1 MLDLSKPLGVHENI
15 IFYGDHQQDD
25 IVYYLPNEVG
35 LVPII
40 SEDDSNDKKFDFF
53 LEIFKEGTAIKGGL
67 KELEDSSGAI
77 MSLGVQCI
85 ASEKRLEKVRD
96 ILIDKH
102 HISEDFIFSPP
113 EWKNGSID
121 LIVLD
126 ATTQDNETIGEDTF
140 VESIIGS
147 KKPSLT
153 SSDLKAVF
161 NVRLDRKG
169 ASLIAA
175 TLQGDRS
182 SIAGVLY
189 DLKFKALQPALDLKI
204 EADLD
209 RCHETVSHIVSAG
222 VKVTYYVTLSAEA
235 KFEFIKEKLIE
246 EGAIKV
252 EVLSQVTDPEMR
264 KMIDETV
271 KEFKDKVMRELFRPM
286 VNTELPEID
295 LGLTDVMPQIGVAY
309 EFKKKKSFQNKK
321 IAIDYRERSATI
333 KTHNPQAHLWLL
345 GSQIKDD
352 IDNYTKTITFGDL
365 WRENHLETSILHN
378 FEAVDNDLLSAE
390 VLIWRKKDG
399 KKALSKEGGFDIPND
414 AIPLISF
421 TTTKKKQKKHNIAW
435 ITDADEEA
443 GYYYQVKFTYKQNL
457 ENISSPVSIFSEV
470 IYSSSQDLIIIPQV
484 LVPLNIFSFRYGN
497 IQKEKITGVDIFI
510 HSKDAQG
517 NQLSQEILSLSDTN
531 KEVIWKLRNH
541 PFYNA
546 YIEEERHFY
555 FADGRPTLQQKAVA
569 LLDEELIISDPFA
582 FKNVN
587 LIPVITGINKEEY
600 SEILLQITYKSTS
613 NSFEYNKLFRAK
625 SPNFSLDEITIP
637 ILQKGDKVSYKY
649 TAITTDGNLKL
660 LEEGDTDGGP
670 LILKIA
676 NPTAKNNLH
685 IVWEGD
691 SPEKE
696 DLDYLRLEFKIEKE
710 DGTKEKLEKIEFSGD
725 TIPKPRDY
733 AYDKG
738 NTLLIK
744 ITKRYFS
751 GRKVKTKYQKIETN
765 KLTIKP

>member
-15 IFYGDHQQDD
+15 IFYGDHQQNDV
-25 IVYYLPNEVG
+25 VYYLPNEVG
-35 LVPII
+35 LAPII
-40 SEDDSNDKKFDFF
+40 SDNNSGKKFDFF
-53 LEIFKEGTAIKGGL
+53 LEIFKEGIAIKGGL

-85 ASEKRLEKVRD
+85 ASKERLDLVRD

-102 HISEDFIFSPP
+102 DLPENFVFSPP

-126 ATTQDNETIGEDTF
+126 ATTQDDATIGEDSF

-153 SSDLKAVF
+153 SSDLKAIF

-169 ASLIAA
+169 ASLVAA

-182 SIAGVLY
+182 SVAGVLY

-204 EADLD
+204 EANLD
-209 RCHETVSHIVSAG
+209 RCHDVVSHIVSVGA
-222 VKVTYYVTLSAEA
+222 KVTYYVTLSAEA

-252 EVLSQVTDPEMR
+252 EVLSQVTNPEMR
-264 KMIDETV
+264 KMIDDTV
-271 KEFKDKVMRELFRPM
+271 KEFKDKVMKELFSPM

-295 LGLTDVMPQIGVAY
+295 LGLADVLPQVGVAY
-309 EFKKKKSFQNKK
+309 EFKKKKSFHNKK
-321 IAIDYRERSATI
+321 ISIDYRERSATL

-345 GSQIKDD
+345 GEQIKDD
-352 IDNYTKTITFGDL
+352 IDNYTKTVTFSDL
-365 WRENHLETSILHN
+365 WRENYLETSILHD
-378 FEAVDNDLLSAE
+378 FETENDDLLSAE

-399 KKALSKEGGFDIPND
+399 KKTLSKEGGFDIPDD

-421 TTTKKKQKKHNIAW
+421 TTTKKKQEKHNIAW
-435 ITDADEEA
+435 ITESNEEA
-443 GYYYQVKFTYKQNL
+443 GYYYQVKFTYEQNL
-457 ENISSPVSIFSEV
+457 ENTSSPVSIFSEV

-484 LVPLNIFSFRYGN
+484 LVPLNVFSFRYGN
-497 IQKEKITGVDIFI
+497 IKKEKITGVDIFI
-510 HSKDAQG
+510 RSKDIDG

-546 YIEEERHFY
+546 YVEEERHFH
-555 FADGRPTLQQKAVA
+555 FADDRPTLKQKSIA
-569 LLDEELIISDPFA
+569 LLDEELIVSDPFE
-582 FKNVN
+582 FKNVK
-587 LIPVITGINKEEY
+587 LIPVITGINKEDY
-600 SEILLQITYKSTS
+600 LEILLQIDYKSS
-613 NSFEYNKLFRAK
+613 VDSFEYNQLFRAK
-625 SPNFSLDEITIP
+625 SPDFSLEEITIP
-637 ILQKGDKVSYKY
+637 VLQKGDAVTYKY
-649 TAITTDGNLKL
+649 TAITSDGNLII
-660 LEEGDTDGGP
+660 LEEGETSGGP
-670 LILKIA
+670 LILKIEKA
-676 NPTAKNNLH
+676 IPKNGLRL
-685 IVWEGD
+685 IWEGN

-710 DGTKEKLEKIEFSGD
+710 DGTKEKLEKVEFSGD
-725 TIPKPRDY
+725 TIPKPVDY
-733 AYDKG
+733 EYDKN

-765 KLTIKP
+765 QLTIKP